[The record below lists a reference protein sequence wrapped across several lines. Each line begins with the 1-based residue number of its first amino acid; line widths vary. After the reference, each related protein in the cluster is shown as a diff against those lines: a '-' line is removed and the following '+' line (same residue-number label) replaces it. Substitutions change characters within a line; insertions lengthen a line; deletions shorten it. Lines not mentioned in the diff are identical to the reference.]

1 MSVTSGHYGT
11 RNDKTI
17 VKFDSFVNAMRT
29 KKIFGDVKYTLR
41 TKDEHTTS
49 LTIEVV
55 GPYLICDG
63 GYHKWRILQEPLKHA
78 TSYPQIRWSKYLESV
93 RKDIERVFGI
103 KIDSQKIIFAA

>member
-17 VKFDSFVNAMRT
+17 VNFDSFVNAMRN
-29 KKIFGDVKYTLR
+29 KKIFGDVK
-41 TKDEHTTS
+41 DEHNTS
-49 LTIEVV
+49 LTVEVV

-78 TSYPQIRWSKYLESV
+78 TSYPQIR
-93 RKDIERVFGI
+93 
-103 KIDSQKIIFAA
+103 